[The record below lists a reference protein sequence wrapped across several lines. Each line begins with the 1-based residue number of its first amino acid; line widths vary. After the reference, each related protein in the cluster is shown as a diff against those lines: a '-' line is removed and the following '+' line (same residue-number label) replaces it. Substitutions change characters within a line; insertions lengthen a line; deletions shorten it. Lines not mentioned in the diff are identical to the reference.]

1 MTLSAAC
8 FLVASEDGELLRTVC
23 RAAAPRQ
30 QLNFKHLCKL
40 LAYLTQVCGYDYPV
54 VELQGATVVALITA
68 KFITMAVLLQ
78 PGPDT
83 SAARLELQ
91 EFTAHLT
98 QAYGAHQEMPSS
110 DMCMHPHMTQRTVK
124 CSQSSLNPVQ
134 PLHILNELDK
144 QRTHCCLHHLQ
155 PLFTADGVTQV
166 HLIELHPLKGL
177 VTLRRAAALHNSGS
191 QSIIALSAEFEEGLL
206 VACQLL
212 LHYQSLQHSQGGN
225 SQAPANP
232 LAQARKFTLATVK
245 SQGTQCSLKALNMLE
260 GSLFLMAFY
269 STELLPQAFIQNLH
283 AAQHTMSAYRASES
297 VQLLLGKTAVPVPVQ
312 HCLKSSYCKIKNL
325 LTVT

>member
-1 MTLSAAC
+1 MTLSAPC
-8 FLVASEDGELLRTVC
+8 FLVACEDGELLRTVC
-23 RAAAPRQ
+23 RADTPRQ
-30 QLNFKHLCKL
+30 QLKFKHLCKL

-54 VELQGATVVALITA
+54 VELQGATVVALKTA
-68 KFITMAVLLQ
+68 KFITMAVLMQ

-144 QRTHCCLHHLQ
+144 QQTHCCLRHLQ

-177 VTLRRAAALHNSGS
+177 VTLHNSGS
-191 QSIIALSAEFEEGLL
+191 QSIIALSAEFEEGLH

-212 LHYQSLQHSQGGN
+212 LHYQSSQHSQGRN
-225 SQAPANP
+225 S
-232 LAQARKFTLATVK
+232 QARKFTLATVK

-269 STELLPQAFIQNLH
+269 STELLPQAFNQKLH
-283 AAQHTMSAYRASES
+283 AAQHTLSAYRASES
-297 VQLLLGKTAVPVPVQ
+297 GCCWARQQ
-312 HCLKSSYCKIKNL
+312 YQFQSSI
-325 LTVT
+325 V